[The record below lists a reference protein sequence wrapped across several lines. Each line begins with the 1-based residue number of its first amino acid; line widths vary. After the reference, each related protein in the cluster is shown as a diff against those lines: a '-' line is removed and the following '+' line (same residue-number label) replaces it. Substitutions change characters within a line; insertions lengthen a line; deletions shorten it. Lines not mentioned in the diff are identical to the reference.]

1 MIINIDE
8 DLRRINEL
16 MRKTVEENQQ
26 EWRTMAGVGPMAGN
40 DSPGKG
46 TPNNTAHP
54 EKTPNLPGKQ
64 SAP

>member
-8 DLRRINEL
+8 DLQRINEL

-26 EWRTMAGVGPMAGN
+26 EWRTVGPMAGD
-40 DSPGKG
+40 DSSGKG
-46 TPNNTAHP
+46 TANNTAHP